1 MLNLSRPR
9 SELNQVDLYD
19 GYRETQLINSHVEH
33 TERIPSLFVPLAIS
47 VH

>member
-19 GYRETQLINSHVEH
+19 GYRENQLINSQLNIQKE
-33 TERIPSLFVPLAIS
+33 SLYFTVPLAIS
-47 VH
+47 SH